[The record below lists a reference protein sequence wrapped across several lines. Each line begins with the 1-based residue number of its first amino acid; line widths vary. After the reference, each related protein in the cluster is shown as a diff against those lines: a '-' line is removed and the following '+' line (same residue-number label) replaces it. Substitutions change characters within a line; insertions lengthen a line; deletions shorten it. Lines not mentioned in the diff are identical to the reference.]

1 MKISSWIKR
10 LKKDLDKATAKDLS
24 KNKKNKRRIERSLLS
39 RLKVLGFI
47 LLAFSILFL
56 FYAITDST
64 SETVLI
70 ATEAPR
76 EGFCKE
82 FLAHETLNFFIVSAI
97 FFIIGLS
104 CVLTS
109 WKRSKEPSKN

>member
-10 LKKDLDKATAKDLS
+10 LKKDLDKETAKNQS
-24 KNKKNKRRIERSLLS
+24 KNKKNRRRIERSLLS

-47 LLAFSILFL
+47 LLGFSIVFL
-56 FYAITDST
+56 FYAFIYSP

-70 ATEAPR
+70 ATEDTGD
-76 EGFCKE
+76 GFCKE

-97 FFIIGLS
+97 FFIIGLA
-104 CVLTS
+104 CVLIS
-109 WKRSKEPSKN
+109 WKQSKEQSKN